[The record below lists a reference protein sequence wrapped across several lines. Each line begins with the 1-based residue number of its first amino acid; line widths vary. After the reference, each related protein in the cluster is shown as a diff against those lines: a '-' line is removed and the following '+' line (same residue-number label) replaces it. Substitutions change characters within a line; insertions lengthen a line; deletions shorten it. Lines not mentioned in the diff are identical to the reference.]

1 VPGRADK
8 AMHTTTTTTTT
19 TTTDTAILDWIGLD
33 EARHIATECAA
44 AHHRPP
50 Q

>member
-1 VPGRADK
+1 
-8 AMHTTTTTTTT
+8 MHTTTTT

>member
-1 VPGRADK
+1 
-8 AMHTTTTTTTT
+8 MHTTTAT

-44 AHHRPP
+44 VQTAELSE